1 LNTKL
6 ISNSSSTSNTFFTFL
21 SFLILTLEPST
32 CQETV
37 LIDLS
42 SKVAYGRTSSS
53 SIKCHT
59 ASLSDKKVAVTHM
72 RK

>member
-21 SFLILTLEPST
+21 SFLILALEPPT

-42 SKVAYGRTSSS
+42 SRLHMVEVAV
-53 SIKCHT
+53 IKCHT

-72 RK
+72 RKWW